1 MFYLLTC
8 HLQLRMKKKAVCP
21 VLIHKL
27 LVKIKK
33 LHLSTVNQL
42 YTLYK
47 PEFIHFFRAFHDSLI
62 SLALFTHLSIDASI

>member
-1 MFYLLTC
+1 MSFAIENEKESSVSCLNT
-8 HLQLRMKKKAVCP
+8 Q
-21 VLIHKL
+21 I
-27 LVKIKK
+27 
-33 LHLSTVNQL
+33 TGED

>member
-1 MFYLLTC
+1 MSFAIENEKESSVSCLNT
-8 HLQLRMKKKAVCP
+8 Q
-21 VLIHKL
+21 ITGED
-27 LVKIKK
+27 KK